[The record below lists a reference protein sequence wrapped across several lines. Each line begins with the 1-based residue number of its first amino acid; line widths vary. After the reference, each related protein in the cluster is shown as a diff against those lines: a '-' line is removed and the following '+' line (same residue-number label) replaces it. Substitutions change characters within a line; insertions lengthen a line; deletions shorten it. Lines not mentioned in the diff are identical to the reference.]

1 MSMAY
6 VGVVMSV
13 ISAAM
18 TATSAIM
25 QGQAQKEQADA
36 NAKAQRQMAIS
47 KENEAAQISADQKL
61 KARKIAATGMAQAG
75 AGGVDPVTGS
85 PLTLDAQTIQ
95 FGELDSL
102 RIINNAQRT
111 AWGYQAQANID
122 EWGGNQA
129 QTAGYM
135 KAGGAIL
142 GGLSSAYFG
151 ASAGSGG
158 GGNSFNIQSTQTA
171 YGNYHL

>member
-6 VGVVMSV
+6 VGVALAVVSV
-13 ISAAM
+13 AM

-36 NAKAQRQMAIS
+36 NAKAQRQAAIS

-61 KARKIAATGMAQAG
+61 KARKIAATGMAAAG

-122 EWGGNQA
+122 EWGGKQA
-129 QTAGYM
+129 MSAGYM
-135 KAGGAIL
+135 KAGSAVL

-151 ASAGSGG
+151 AKGV
-158 GGNSFNIQSTQTA
+158 Q
-171 YGNYHL
+171 